1 MYNEQNRSIGA
12 IITARK
18 TLFSFSNCSEKLVF
32 HEKSHWN
39 MIFLLSSGKMAL
51 LFPENMIIFLRTEN
65 ERLSFSKNT
74 FRKRWAEKDH
84 LL

>member
-1 MYNEQNRSIGA
+1 MYNEQNKSIGA

-18 TLFSFSNCSEKLVF
+18 TIFSFSNCSEKLIF

-51 LFPENMIIFLRTEN
+51 LFSENMIFFLQMEN

-74 FRKRWAEKDH
+74 FGK
-84 LL
+84 